1 MAQQT
6 INDPSAG
13 EAAAAER
20 LGKAVHRYGAFSR
33 KGLEERLF
41 TRLFRGLVYPQ
52 IWEDPEIDM
61 EALALG
67 PGARMVTIASGGCN
81 ALSYLTAGPERVIA
95 VDLVEPHAALVNLK
109 MTGVRHMPTYQLF
122 FQFFG
127 NANHPDNPRI
137 YDKVLK
143 QHLDARSRKY
153 WEKRDL
159 LGRRRVRAFAQN
171 IYKRGLLGNFIGAGH
186 KGAGMLGVR
195 LSDMLT
201 CRDQDEQKAYFDQH
215 IAPMFDSRMVR
226 WVSKQRASLFGLGIP
241 PAQYDSLVEEGEGD
255 MALVLKRRLRKLL
268 CDFPLSEN
276 YFAWQ
281 ALARRYA
288 PGDGGPLPPYL
299 QSKHFDNLR
308 QRVDRL
314 SVETISITDRIAQE
328 DAGSLDGFVLL
339 DAQDWMTDEQ
349 LNALWTE
356 ITRAAKPGARA
367 IFRTSDIPSLLP
379 GRLKPELLAQWDYQ
393 EAQSADLGARDR
405 SAIYGGFHLYIR
417 KG

>member
-6 INDPSAG
+6 IDDPSAG
-13 EAAAAER
+13 GAAAAGR
-20 LGKAVHRYGAFSR
+20 LAKAVHRYGAFSR
-33 KGLEERLF
+33 RGLEERLF

-81 ALSYLTAGPERVIA
+81 ALSYLTADPARVIA
-95 VDLVEPHAALVNLK
+95 VDLNEPHAALVNLK
-109 MTGVRHMPTYQLF
+109 MTGLRHMPNYQMF
-122 FQFFG
+122 YQFFG
-127 NANHPDNPRI
+127 LAEHPQNPRL
-137 YDKVLK
+137 YDRVLK
-143 QHLDARSRKY
+143 EHLDQRSRRY
-153 WEKRDL
+153 WEKRDA
-159 LGRRRVRAFAQN
+159 LGRRRIRVFANN
-171 IYKRGLLGNFIGAGH
+171 IYKHGLLGNFIGAGH
-186 KGAGMLGVR
+186 KASATLGVK
-195 LSDMLT
+195 LTDMLA
-201 CRDQDEQKAYFDQH
+201 CRDQEEQKAHFDQH

-241 PAQYDSLVEEGEGD
+241 PSQYDSLVAEGDGD
-255 MALVLKRRLRKLL
+255 MAVVLKRRLRKLL
-268 CDFPLSEN
+268 CDFPISEN

-288 PGDGGPLPPYL
+288 PGDDGPLPPYL
-299 QSKHFDNLR
+299 QSRHFSNLR
-308 QRVDRL
+308 DRVDRL
-314 SVETISITDRIAQE
+314 SIETISVTDRIAKE
-328 DAGSLDGFVLL
+328 EAGSLDGFVLL

-393 EAQSADLGARDR
+393 EQRSADLGARDR